1 MNLGVLDTSV
11 VIALVQGKPVAMPD
25 AGAVSI
31 VTLCELHH
39 GVLAADD
46 AQRPARLE
54 ALMLAET
61 EFRAFPLDARV
72 IPHYGRI
79 MSAAR
84 REGRRPGIND
94 VLIAATAAGRGLP
107 VYTRDRDFLGL
118 DGVGVVLA

>member
-1 MNLGVLDTSV
+1 MKLGLLDTSV
-11 VIALVQGKPVAMPD
+11 VIALVQGAPVAMPD

-46 AQRPARLE
+46 ARRPARLA
-54 ALMLAET
+54 ALVLAET
-61 EFRAFPLDARV
+61 EFRALALDARV
-72 IPHYGRI
+72 VPHYGRI

-84 REGRRPGIND
+84 REGRRAGVND
-94 VLIAATAAGRGLP
+94 VLIAATAAGLGLP

-118 DGVGVVLA
+118 DGVDVVLA

>member
-1 MNLGVLDTSV
+1 VNLGVLDTSV
-11 VIALVQGKPVAMPD
+11 VIALVQGQSVAMPD

-46 AQRPARLE
+46 ARRPARLE

-61 EFRAFPLDARV
+61 EFRAFALDARV

-107 VYTRDRDFLGL
+107 VYTRDRDFVGL
-118 DGVGVVLA
+118 DGVEVVLA